1 MPYIPQEQRTQEA
14 PETAGQLNYQITGLV
29 DRFITDNEGVNY
41 TNLNTAIGVLECAK
55 LELYRRLAGPY
66 EDQKLQENGE
76 VYGQ

>member
-1 MPYIPQEQRTQEA
+1 LPYIPQEQRTQEA